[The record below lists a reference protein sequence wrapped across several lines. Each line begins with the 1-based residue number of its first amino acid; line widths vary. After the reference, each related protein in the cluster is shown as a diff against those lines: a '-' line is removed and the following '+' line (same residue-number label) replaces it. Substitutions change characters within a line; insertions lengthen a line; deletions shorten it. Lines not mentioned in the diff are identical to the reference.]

1 MAEILFEY
9 VQLGNSMKVIAIDTN
24 TSTEVCVVTPINISQ
39 QQMQQLAL
47 QKLQYVMNKEAEI

>member
-9 VQLGNSMKVIAIDTN
+9 VQFGNSMKVTAIDTA
-24 TSTEVCVVTPINISQ
+24 TSTEVCVITPINISQ

-47 QKLQYVMNKEAEI
+47 QKLHYVMNKDNVK

>member
-9 VQLGNSMKVIAIDTN
+9 VQLGNSMKVTAIDTA
-24 TSTEVCVVTPINISQ
+24 TSTEVCVITPINISQ

-47 QKLQYVMNKEAEI
+47 QKLQYVMCKENNG